1 MVGKKVA
8 ETAER
13 IKALEIQGATAIAVA
28 AISALTDF
36 SKEFSGNEKEFVNQF
51 IENSNAL
58 ISARPTEPMLRNSI
72 RFVLSSLKKNIDQ
85 GIKAMQRVV
94 EESGKQFVEYTS
106 GAQQK
111 IAKIGSKRIQDKSV
125 VFTHCHSSTVIG
137 ILKQAFADGKKFEV
151 ICTETRPRFQ
161 GRTTARELAEAG
173 IPVTLIVDS
182 AMRAFVRKADVVL
195 VGSDAVAANGAVV
208 NKIGSSLLAL
218 AAKEMRKPFMVASET
233 YKFDPE
239 TVLGSLEEIE
249 QRPSAEVSEEIP
261 NVQIKNPAFDI
272 TPPDYIDC
280 IITEEGIISPHA
292 AYEIIKKK
300 FPYIFER
307 ID

>member
-1 MVGKKVA
+1 MASKKVA

-28 AISALTDF
+28 AISALTEF

-72 RFVLSSLKKNIDQ
+72 RFVLSALKKNIDQ
-85 GIKAMQRVV
+85 GIKVMQRVV
-94 EESGKQFVEYTS
+94 EESGRQFIDYASTS
-106 GAQQK
+106 QQK

-151 ICTETRPRFQ
+151 ICTETRPKLQ
-161 GRTTARELAEAG
+161 GRMTAAELAEAG

-182 AMRAFVRKADVVL
+182 AMRVFVRKADIVL

-239 TVLGSLEEIE
+239 TALGSLEEIE
-249 QRPSAEVSEEIP
+249 QRPAGEISEDIP
-261 NVQIKNPAFDI
+261 GVQIKNPAFDI

-280 IITEEGIISPHA
+280 IITEEGVISPHG

>member
-1 MVGKKVA
+1 MVSKKVA

-13 IKALEIQGATAIAVA
+13 IKALEIQGATAIAVS
-28 AISALTDF
+28 AISALT
-36 SKEFSGNEKEFVNQF
+36 EFSREFMGNEKEFVNQF

-85 GIKAMQRVV
+85 GIKVMQRVV
-94 EESGKQFVEYTS
+94 EDSGRQFVDYAS
-106 GAQQK
+106 ASQQK

-137 ILKQAFADGKKFEV
+137 ILKQAFADGKRFEV
-151 ICTETRPRFQ
+151 ICTETRPKLQ
-161 GRTTARELAEAG
+161 GRKTAAELAEAG

-182 AMRAFVRKADVVL
+182 AMRVFVRKADIVL

-218 AAKEMRKPFMVASET
+218 AAKEMRKPFLVASET

-239 TVLGSLEEIE
+239 TALGSLEEIE
-249 QRPSAEVSEEIP
+249 QRPSSEVSEDMP

-280 IITEEGIISPHA
+280 IITEEGIISPHG

-307 ID
+307 MD